1 MIYKYYS
8 PSENNFDAVH
18 NQYFWFSKH
27 KTLNDPFDM
36 AGDLFRRFPDFL
48 FSNSVYHHRYANA
61 IRSYGTCCF
70 SKNPLNKHLWALYA
84 SSYSGFVLGFDD
96 SSFVDDLSL
105 NLNGR
110 VIYRE
115 CHYEEEYP
123 DFNNLNTLI
132 PFYDCDGNFS
142 ELVLRDIINE
152 NPMDPKKID
161 QIFEYYLLIKEKET
175 WVIEE
180 EKRLILGQTFVN
192 ALHEDR
198 VFPDIC
204 INLSDYSNGY
214 KIKWPEGSLREVYL
228 GNRMQESDKASLL
241 SGLSGQTVIK
251 KVIETQATGRNFA
264 LTASEYE

>member
-8 PSENNFDAVH
+8 PSENNLDAVH

-27 KTLNDPFDM
+27 KALNDPFDM

-48 FSNSVYHHRYANA
+48 FSNSVYHRRYANA

-105 NLNGR
+105 SLNGR

-132 PFYDCDGNFS
+132 PFYDCDGDFS

-161 QIFEYYLLIKEKET
+161 QIFEYYLLIKEKKT
-175 WVIEE
+175 WAIEE

-192 ALHEDR
+192 ALQEHT
-198 VFPDIC
+198 VSSDIC
-204 INLSDYSNGY
+204 INLNDYNNGY
-214 KIKWPEGSLREVYL
+214 KIKWPEGSLKEAYL
-228 GNRMQESDKASLL
+228 GNRMQELFKTALL
-241 SGLSGQTVIK
+241 SCLSGQTVIIK
-251 KVIETQATGRNFA
+251 EIETQATGRNFA